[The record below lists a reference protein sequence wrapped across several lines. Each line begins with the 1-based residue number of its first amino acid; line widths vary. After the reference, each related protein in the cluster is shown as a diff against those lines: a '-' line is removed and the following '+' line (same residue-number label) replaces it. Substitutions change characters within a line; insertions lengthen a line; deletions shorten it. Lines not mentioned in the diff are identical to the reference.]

1 MKIKLSGK
9 EYTVKFGYAPVVK
22 NKIIPRLVGMEQQGE
37 GLEVIDNMLEFLPEF
52 LLVGLQKFHADEFGF
67 DFNDKEAKEKQ
78 LVKVY
83 DLLDDYLDPENEE
96 GGDLQSLYNDLSAEM
111 EKNSFYPRCWRKRYR
126 QPRRNQS
133 RSKRAYMGSILQRNP
148 PILAVSN

>member
-1 MKIKLSGK
+1 MKIKLNRK

-67 DFNDKEAKEKQ
+67 DFDDKEAKEKQ

-96 GGDLQSLYNDLSAEM
+96 GGDIMSLYNDLAHEM
-111 EKNSFYPRCWRKRYR
+111 EKNSFL
-126 QPRRNQS
+126 
-133 RSKRAYMGSILQRNP
+133 SKM
-148 PILAVSN
+148 LAEEARLAKKKSTKK

>member
-9 EYTVKFGYAPVVK
+9 EYAVKFGYAPVVK

-52 LLVGLQKFHADEFGF
+52 LLVGLQKFRADEFGF
-67 DFNDKEAKEKQ
+67 DFDNKEAKEKQ

-111 EKNSFYPRCWRKRYR
+111 EKNSFL
-126 QPRRNQS
+126 
-133 RSKRAYMGSILQRNP
+133 SKMLAKEVQTAKKK
-148 PILAVSN
+148 PIKK

>member
-9 EYTVKFGYAPVVK
+9 EYTVKFGYTPVVK
-22 NKIIPRLVGMEQQGE
+22 NKIIPKLVGMEQQGE

-67 DFNDKEAKEKQ
+67 DFDNKEAKEKQ
-78 LVKVY
+78 LEKVY

-111 EKNSFYPRCWRKRYR
+111 EKNSFL
-126 QPRRNQS
+126 
-133 RSKRAYMGSILQRNP
+133 SKMLAKEGQTAKKK
-148 PILAVSN
+148 PIKK

>member
-1 MKIKLSGK
+1 MKIKLNGK

-67 DFNDKEAKEKQ
+67 DFDDKEAKEKQ

-111 EKNSFYPRCWRKRYR
+111 EKNSFL
-126 QPRRNQS
+126 
-133 RSKRAYMGSILQRNP
+133 SKMLAEEAQAAKKK
-148 PILAVSN
+148 PIKK

>member
-1 MKIKLSGK
+1 MKIKLNGK

-37 GLEVIDNMLEFLPEF
+37 GLEVIDNMLEFLPEV
-52 LLVGLQKFHADEFGF
+52 LLVGLQKFHAGEFCF
-67 DFNDKEAKEKQ
+67 DFDDKEAKEKQ

-83 DLLDDYLDPENEE
+83 DLLDNYLDPENEE

-111 EKNSFYPRCWRKRYR
+111 EKNSFL
-126 QPRRNQS
+126 
-133 RSKRAYMGSILQRNP
+133 SKMLAKEVQTAKKK
-148 PILAVSN
+148 PIKK

>member
-1 MKIKLSGK
+1 MKIKLNGK

-22 NKIIPRLVGMEQQGE
+22 NKIIPRLAGMKQQGE
-37 GLEVIDNMLEFLPEF
+37 ELEVIDNMLEFLPEF

-67 DFNDKEAKEKQ
+67 EFDDKEAKEKQ

-96 GGDLQSLYNDLSAEM
+96 GGDLQSLYNDLAAEM
-111 EKNSFYPRCWRKRYR
+111 EKNSFL
-126 QPRRNQS
+126 
-133 RSKRAYMGSILQRNP
+133 SKMLAEEVQTAKKK
-148 PILAVSN
+148 PIKK

>member
-1 MKIKLSGK
+1 MKIKLNGK

-67 DFNDKEAKEKQ
+67 DFDNKEAKEKQ

-111 EKNSFYPRCWRKRYR
+111 EKNSFL
-126 QPRRNQS
+126 
-133 RSKRAYMGSILQRNP
+133 SKMLAKEVQTAKKE
-148 PILAVSN
+148 PIKK

>member
-1 MKIKLSGK
+1 MKIKLNGK

-67 DFNDKEAKEKQ
+67 DFDDKEAKEKQ
-78 LVKVY
+78 LAKMY

-96 GGDLQSLYNDLSAEM
+96 GGDIMSLYNDLAAEM
-111 EKNSFYPRCWRKRYR
+111 EKNSFLSKMLAEEKRIA
-126 QPRRNQS
+126 
-133 RSKRAYMGSILQRNP
+133 KKK
-148 PILAVSN
+148 PIKK

>member
-1 MKIKLSGK
+1 MKIKLNGK

-67 DFNDKEAKEKQ
+67 DFDNKEAKEKQ

-111 EKNSFYPRCWRKRYR
+111 EKNSFL
-126 QPRRNQS
+126 
-133 RSKRAYMGSILQRNP
+133 SKM
-148 PILAVSN
+148 LAKEAQTAKKKPTKK

>member
-1 MKIKLSGK
+1 MKIKLNGK

-67 DFNDKEAKEKQ
+67 DFDDKEAKEKQ

-111 EKNSFYPRCWRKRYR
+111 EKNSFL
-126 QPRRNQS
+126 
-133 RSKRAYMGSILQRNP
+133 SKM
-148 PILAVSN
+148 LAEEAQTAKKKSTKK

>member
-1 MKIKLSGK
+1 MKIKLNGK

-22 NKIIPRLVGMEQQGE
+22 NKIIPRLIGMEQQGE

-67 DFNDKEAKEKQ
+67 DFDDKEAKEKQ

-96 GGDLQSLYNDLSAEM
+96 GGDLQSLYNDLTAEM
-111 EKNSFYPRCWRKRYR
+111 EKNSFL
-126 QPRRNQS
+126 
-133 RSKRAYMGSILQRNP
+133 SKMLAEEAQTAKKK
-148 PILAVSN
+148 PIKK